1 MEGDSFLFGEW
12 MKKIVNK
19 ILFTDFDETLLTTDK
34 TIVKENYEAI
44 DSMLAQ
50 GHYLA
55 YTTGRPLQGALKLI
69 EQQKLPKKRCFLL
82 CFQGCFVYDLEH
94 DKVVGS
100 SPMDT
105 DKMLQLVQLLR
116 DRNIYLEAF
125 GKDKFYCFD
134 FTEATKRYNGLT
146 NEAYEVISDM
156 DVLANQPIYKV
167 MAIDFDDKAPLEQL
181 KREAEEGAYPFDSF
195 FSSDWFYEF
204 CGKGQ
209 NKGTG
214 LKALAEYLQ
223 VPIEHT
229 VAVGD
234 EENDLSMILAAGI
247 GVSMCN
253 GKDVV
258 KRQADAITDA
268 DNNHGG
274 VAETIHRFIL
284 GDEQ

>member
-1 MEGDSFLFGEW
+1 MT
-12 MKKIVNK
+12 VNK

-34 TIVKENYEAI
+34 KICKENYDAI
-44 DSMLAQ
+44 EELLTR
-50 GHYLA
+50 GNYLA
-55 YTTGRPLQGALKLI
+55 YTTGRPLRGAVKLI
-69 EQQKLPKKRCFLL
+69 EQLGLPKKHCFLI

-94 DKVVGS
+94 EETVGG

-105 DKMLQLVQLLR
+105 EDMLNLVRVLR
-116 DRNIYLEAF
+116 ERNIYLEAF
-125 GKDKFYCFD
+125 GKDKFYCFEYTD
-134 FTEATKRYNGLT
+134 ATKRYNGLT
-146 NEAYEVISDM
+146 NESYEVISDM
-156 DVLANQPIYKV
+156 DVLASQPIYKV
-167 MAIDFDDKAPLEQL
+167 MAIDFDNRAPLEQL
-181 KREAEEGAYPFDSF
+181 KKEAEEGVYPFDSF

-214 LKALAEYLQ
+214 LKTLADYLQ
-223 VPIEHT
+223 IPIEQT

-247 GVSMCN
+247 GVAMCN

-258 KRQADAITDA
+258 KSQADVITTR
-268 DNNHGG
+268 DNNQGG

>member
-1 MEGDSFLFGEW
+1 M
-12 MKKIVNK
+12 NK

-34 TIVKENYEAI
+34 TVCSENRRALEEL
-44 DSMLAQ
+44 LAQ
-50 GHYLA
+50 GNYLA
-55 YTTGRPLQGALKLI
+55 YTTGRPLGGAVKLI
-69 EQQKLPKKRCFLL
+69 EQLNLPKRHSYLL

-94 DKVVGS
+94 DEVVDS
-100 SPMDT
+100 SPMD
-105 DKMLQLVQLLR
+105 KEQMLELVHVLR
-116 DRNIYLEAF
+116 ERNIYLEAF

-134 FTEATKRYNGLT
+134 FTEATRRYNRLT

-167 MAIDFDDKAPLEQL
+167 MAIDFDDKTPLEQL
-181 KREAEEGAYPFDSF
+181 KKEAEEGIYPFDSF

-223 VPIEHT
+223 IPIENT

-234 EENDLSMILAAGI
+234 EENDLSMILAAGT
-247 GVSMCN
+247 GVAMCN
-253 GKDVV
+253 GKDDV
-258 KRQADAITDA
+258 KRQADAITGA

-284 GDEQ
+284 GD